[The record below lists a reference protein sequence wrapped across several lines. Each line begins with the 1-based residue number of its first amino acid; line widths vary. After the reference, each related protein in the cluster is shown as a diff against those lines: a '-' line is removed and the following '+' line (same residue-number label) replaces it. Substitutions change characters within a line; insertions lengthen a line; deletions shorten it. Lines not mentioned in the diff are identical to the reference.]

1 MQLTIDTLTD
11 TPAQL
16 SAAAAF
22 LLELAGKPKTA
33 VLDAGKPAS
42 TATPP
47 APASA
52 NASESPSPAPAVP
65 SDTPAASVSAAEA
78 VANAGSLDKAGF
90 PWDSR
95 IHTASKS
102 VIGDGTWRKS
112 PGVDKDLVIQVRAEW
127 TNLVAQAKAEVP
139 PVPNDAQAD
148 APDSS
153 VPPVPTG
160 ATAAVEETPPP
171 VPAAPTLT
179 AQDVLAR
186 CSEIQMQDAS
196 KGAALYQA
204 VVSSGVAAGPMGL
217 MAITDQAVLSAALA
231 AVNAVAG
238 A

>member
-1 MQLTIDTLTD
+1 MQLTIDTTSD

-22 LLELAGKPKTA
+22 LLELAGRPKTA
-33 VLDAGKPAS
+33 VTDAGKPAS

-47 APASA
+47 APVNAS
-52 NASESPSPAPAVP
+52 ASESQPPVPAAPSA
-65 SDTPAASVSAAEA
+65 TPATSASAAEA

-127 TNLVAQAKAEVP
+127 TNLVAQAAAESPNAVNAEVP
-139 PVPNDAQAD
+139 AVPQTPAA
-148 APDSS
+148 
-153 VPPVPTG
+153 TG
-160 ATAAVEETPPP
+160 AIPD
-171 VPAAPTLT
+171 VPAVPDVPVAPTLT

-186 CSEIQMQDAS
+186 CSEIQMADAS

>member
-1 MQLTIDTLTD
+1 MHLNIDIDLATPSQLT
-11 TPAQL
+11 
-16 SAAAAF
+16 AAANF
-22 LLELAGKPKTA
+22 LLELAGKPKTV

-42 TATPP
+42 TATPS
-47 APASA
+47 APVNAS
-52 NASESPSPAPAVP
+52 ASESQSPVPAGPSA
-65 SDTPAASVSAAEA
+65 TPATSASAAEA

-127 TNLVAQAKAEVP
+127 TNLVAQAAAESPNAVNAEVP
-139 PVPNDAQAD
+139 AVPETPAA
-148 APDSS
+148 
-153 VPPVPTG
+153 TG
-160 ATAAVEETPPP
+160 AIPD
-171 VPAAPTLT
+171 VPAVPDVPVAPTLT

-186 CSEIQMQDAS
+186 CSEIQMADAS

-217 MAITDQAVLSAALA
+217 MAITDQAVLGAALA